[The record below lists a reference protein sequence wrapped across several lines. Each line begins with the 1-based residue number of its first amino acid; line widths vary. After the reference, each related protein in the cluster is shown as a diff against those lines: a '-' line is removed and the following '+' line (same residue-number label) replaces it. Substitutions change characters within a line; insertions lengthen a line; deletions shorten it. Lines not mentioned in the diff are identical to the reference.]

1 MERARRR
8 RITAGWL
15 IAVLLEKVSRG
26 GLTLLQSSCTL
37 QLLQPQYSGGGVS
50 RTGFEMTTKRNRMA
64 DAGLEELAASS
75 LILADRAQMQLSRIA
90 RETDTEAC
98 RLSAHSNNR
107 RASFIPSR
115 RGEAR
120 ILGGPLSL
128 AQRHSACRI
137 SMRGGK

>member
-1 MERARRR
+1 MTFKRSR
-8 RITAGWL
+8 
-15 IAVLLEKVSRG
+15 LE
-26 GLTLLQSSCTL
+26 
-37 QLLQPQYSGGGVS
+37 
-50 RTGFEMTTKRNRMA
+50 
-64 DAGLEELAASS
+64 DAGLAELAESS
-75 LILADRAQMQLSRIA
+75 LSLADRAIPQLEKIA
-90 RETDTEAC
+90 RETDAEAC

-107 RASFIPSR
+107 RASFIPPR

>member
-1 MERARRR
+1 
-8 RITAGWL
+8 
-15 IAVLLEKVSRG
+15 
-26 GLTLLQSSCTL
+26 
-37 QLLQPQYSGGGVS
+37 
-50 RTGFEMTTKRNRMA
+50 MTTKRNRMA

-90 RETDTEAC
+90 RETDAEAC
-98 RLSAHSNNR
+98 KLSAHSNKR
-107 RASFIPSR
+107 RASFIPTR